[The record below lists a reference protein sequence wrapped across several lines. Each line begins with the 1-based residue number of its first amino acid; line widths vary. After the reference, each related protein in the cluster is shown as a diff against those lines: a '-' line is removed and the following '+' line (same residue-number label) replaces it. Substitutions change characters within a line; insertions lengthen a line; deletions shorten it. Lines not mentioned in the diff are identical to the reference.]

1 MRDTHFDGDFLISL
15 NAKHEEDGELVY
27 KKIPIPTQLKARI
40 DTTKDV
46 VCKHRTDILNRVFKR
61 IMQDE
66 EVTQYF
72 LRHTFSSTCKR
83 FVTKSEVVDLWMGD
97 SPEKLV
103 DRVYTHYPADFMQE
117 QMQLVQFFA

>member
-1 MRDTHFDGDFLISL
+1 MKRKITAIFITLIALLMLCLSACGKVEFKV
-15 NAKHEEDGELVY
+15 NFVVDGEIYATV
-27 KKIPIPTQLKARI
+27 
-40 DTTKDV
+40 DTNGNED
-46 VCKHRTDILNRVFKR
+46 
-61 IMQDE
+61 
-66 EVTQYF
+66 VTQYF

-103 DRVYTHYPADFMQE
+103 DRVYTHYPDDFMQE